1 MCVIEYRVLNTQC
14 ETSKNLLDL
23 AWKKFREYNI
33 ECISTWVIQILQ
45 KKMALNY
52 YFILQ
57 TDRGFTTSEPT
68 PDQATEN
75 YQFDMEEADRILKML
90 WQDLN

>member
-1 MCVIEYRVLNTQC
+1 
-14 ETSKNLLDL
+14 
-23 AWKKFREYNI
+23 
-33 ECISTWVIQILQ
+33 
-45 KKMALNY
+45 MAPNY